1 MANGR
6 PKKKASDK
14 VFTLGISLRPITRA
28 KLDLVAAGLDRS
40 VSWVVRDA
48 IDYYLQTQAEADQYR
63 DECPEEAARL
73 DREIAAARGNI
84 DEIFGVVIG
93 SPAEAAALDSNTAVP
108 SKNNVGLNRNE
119 AKSVKGH
126 IISAEDK
133 TEIGGAHPQ
142 PTAH

>member
-48 IDYYLQTQAEADQYR
+48 IDYYLQTQADPDQYR

-93 SPAEAAALDSNTAVP
+93 SPAEAVALDSNTAVP
-108 SKNNVGLNRNE
+108 SKNNAGLNRNE
-119 AKSVKGH
+119 GKSVNGH
-126 IISAEDK
+126 IISVKDK
-133 TEIGGAHPQ
+133 TEIAGAHPQ
-142 PTAH
+142 SITH